1 MFADFIEWA
10 FDNKRSFYPILPYP
24 FDAEHACHID
34 LSIDSLELK
43 GFDFNNPNH
52 FQDYINQKL
61 KAQNLKMAV
70 GGYLEHRNLYQQHS
84 LFVPESPEDERS
96 IHLGIDIWMPAG
108 TKITSPMDAQVHSFN
123 DNKGMGNYGPTIILK
138 HQISDELSFFTLY
151 GHLSREDL
159 KTLEVGKKI
168 KKAEVFAHFGS
179 IEENGNWASH
189 LHFQIIL
196 DMKGYV
202 GDYPG
207 VASNK
212 MIEFEKKNCP
222 DPNLLLNSPLI

>member
-1 MFADFIEWA
+1 MYADFIEWA

-24 FDAEHACHID
+24 LDAEHACSID

-43 GFDFNNPNH
+43 GFDFQNPYL
-52 FQDYINQKL
+52 FQKYIDQKL
-61 KAQNLKMAV
+61 QAQNLKMAI
-70 GGYLEHRNLYQQHS
+70 GGYLERRNLYQQHA
-84 LFVPESPEDERS
+84 LFVPENPEDERT
-96 IHLGIDIWMPAG
+96 IHLGVDIWMPEG
-108 TKITSPMDAQVHSFN
+108 TTIFSPLDAHVHSFS
-123 DNKGMGNYGPTIILK
+123 DNKGKGNYGPTIILK
-138 HQISDELSFFTLY
+138 HQVSDELSFFTLY
-151 GHLSREDL
+151 GHLSKEDL
-159 KTLEVGKKI
+159 KSIEVGKRI
-168 KKAEVFAHFGS
+168 KKGEVFAHFGS

-196 DMKGYV
+196 DMNGHN

-222 DPNLLLNSPLI
+222 DPNIILNSPLI